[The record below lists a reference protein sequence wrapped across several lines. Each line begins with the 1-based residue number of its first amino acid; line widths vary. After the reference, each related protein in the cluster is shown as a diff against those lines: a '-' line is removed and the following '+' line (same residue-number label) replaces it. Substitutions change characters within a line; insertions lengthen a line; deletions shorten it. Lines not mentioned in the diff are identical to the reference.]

1 VENILIKGQPGH
13 VVRRARSFGD
23 SLPQAPTRLINA
35 FPRRAPGLRSAKVSV
50 LLCTY
55 DGQRYLA
62 DQLQSIASQAHKDW
76 KLWVSDDASRD
87 DTHKIVDEFQ
97 RELGKDRVA
106 LLRGP
111 TRGFA
116 ANFLSLACK
125 PEVASDYYA
134 YSDQDD
140 IWEADKL
147 HRAVDWLR
155 TIPRETP
162 ALYCSR
168 TRLVDASNRHIGFSP
183 LFSKAPSFANAIVQ
197 NIGGG
202 NTMVFNE
209 AARRLLCEAGN
220 DVTVVSHDWWAYIV
234 VTGCGGEVFYD
245 SQPSVRYRQHG
256 ENLVGRNTGMKARLT
271 RIRMLWQGRFRL
283 WHDVNITALQR
294 LRSELT
300 PENRKVLDT
309 FAMARNAPLADRLMG
324 LLRSGVYRQTL
335 AGNIGLVLAAIFK
348 KL

>member
-1 VENILIKGQPGH
+1 VDNILIKGQPGH
-13 VVRRARSFGD
+13 VVRRARGFAD
-23 SLPQAPTRLINA
+23 SLPRIAERPYRQSPSRISHARTMR
-35 FPRRAPGLRSAKVSV
+35 VSV

-55 DGQRYLA
+55 DGQSYLA
-62 DQLQSIASQAHKDW
+62 DQLRSIAAQEHKDW

-87 DTHKIVDEFQ
+87 DTHMIVDQFQ
-97 RELGKDRVA
+97 RDWGSDRVV
-106 LLRGP
+106 LSRGP

-140 IWEADKL
+140 IWEPEKL
-147 HRAVDWLR
+147 QRAVEWLG
-155 TIPRETP
+155 TVPSETP

-168 TRLVDASNRHIGFSP
+168 TRLVDKQNRHIGFSP
-183 LFSKAPSFANAIVQ
+183 LFAKPPSFSNALVQ

-220 DVTVVSHDWWAYIV
+220 DVSVVSHDWWAYIV
-234 VTGCGGEVFYD
+234 VTGCGGKVFYD
-245 SQPSVRYRQHG
+245 SLPSVRYRQHG
-256 ENLVGRNTGMKARLT
+256 DNLVGRNTGFLAKVARA
-271 RIRMLWQGRFRL
+271 RMLWQGRFRQ
-283 WHDVNITALQR
+283 WHDQNLQALQR
-294 LRSELT
+294 LRRHLT
-300 PENRKVLDT
+300 PENRAILDT
-309 FAMARNAPLADRLMG
+309 FAAARTNSLPQRLLALKQ
-324 LLRSGVYRQTL
+324 SGVYRQTT